1 MTEQND
7 YYDMPALINDIS
19 PLIPPANRL
28 LTVRNA
34 IRRAIQNSNHIF
46 IPNLNINNLPIPDYD
61 NLPPLLPNPS
71 TNINNIEQVI
81 SPLPGD
87 YQINF
92 DAWYD
97 ERTGFVIQP
106 YLTYI
111 GNNNNNQSI
120 IRFNQIDNWNL
131 FEMVARTYEKVVF
144 ITINAIN
151 ELPEY
156 KTIICP
162 QTLINNYVTCGDRYI
177 IINERPVYCAPD
189 SELYR
194 GCEWALEHTQPFHY
208 NE

>member
-1 MTEQND
+1 MTEQLDND
-7 YYDMPALINDIS
+7 YDDMPALSNDMP
-19 PLIPPANRL
+19 PLIPTVNRL

-34 IRRAIQNSNHIF
+34 IRNAIQNSTHRL
-46 IPNLNINNLPIPDYD
+46 IPHLNINNLSHLNND
-61 NLPPLLPNPS
+61 NLPPLL
-71 TNINNIEQVI
+71 NNQMPTIRQEI

-120 IRFNQIDNWNL
+120 IRFNQNEYWNL
-131 FEMVARTYEKVVF
+131 FEMVARKYEKVVF
-144 ITINAIN
+144 ITINPTN
-151 ELPEY
+151 ELSEY

-162 QTLINNYVTCGDRYI
+162 LTLINNYATCGDQYI
-177 IINERPVYCAPD
+177 IINDRPVYCAPD

>member
-1 MTEQND
+1 MTDQND
-7 YYDMPALINDIS
+7 YDDMPGLTNDMP
-19 PLIPPANRL
+19 PLIPSVHRL

-34 IRRAIQNSNHIF
+34 IQNAIQNSTHRL
-46 IPNLNINNLPIPDYD
+46 IPNLNINNLSHLNND
-61 NLPPLLPNPS
+61 NLPPLFNNPMP
-71 TNINNIEQVI
+71 TIRQEI
-81 SPLPGD
+81 SSLPGD

-97 ERTGFVIQP
+97 ERTGFVIKP

-111 GNNNNNQSI
+111 GNNNNQSI
-120 IRFNQIDNWNL
+120 IRFNQNENWNL
-131 FEMVARTYEKVVF
+131 FEMVARKYEKVVF
-144 ITINAIN
+144 ITINPTN

-162 QTLINNYVTCGDRYI
+162 LTLINNYAACGDRYI

>member
-1 MTEQND
+1 MTDQND
-7 YYDMPALINDIS
+7 YDDMPTLTNDMP
-19 PLIPPANRL
+19 PLIPSVHRL

-34 IRRAIQNSNHIF
+34 IQNVIQNSTHRL
-46 IPNLNINNLPIPDYD
+46 IPNLNINNLP
-61 NLPPLLPNPS
+61 PLFNNPMP
-71 TNINNIEQVI
+71 TIRQEI

-120 IRFNQIDNWNL
+120 IRFNDNNWNL
-131 FEMVARTYEKVVF
+131 FEMVARKYEKVVF
-144 ITINAIN
+144 ITINATN
-151 ELPEY
+151 ELLEY

-162 QTLINNYVTCGDRYI
+162 LTLINNYATCGDQYI
-177 IINERPVYCAPD
+177 IINDRPVYCAPD
-189 SELYR
+189 SELYM

-208 NE
+208 SE

>member
-1 MTEQND
+1 MPEQLDND
-7 YYDMPALINDIS
+7 YDDMPGLSNDMP
-19 PLIPPANRL
+19 PLIPTVNRL

-34 IRRAIQNSNHIF
+34 IQNAIQNSTHRL
-46 IPNLNINNLPIPDYD
+46 IPHLNIN

-71 TNINNIEQVI
+71 ANLNNIPQFI

-97 ERTGFVIQP
+97 EHTGFVIQP

-111 GNNNNNQSI
+111 GHNNDNQSI
-120 IRFNQIDNWNL
+120 IRFNDNNWNL
-131 FEMVARTYEKVVF
+131 FEMVARKYEKIVF
-144 ITINAIN
+144 ITINATN
-151 ELPEY
+151 EFSEY

-162 QTLINNYVTCGDRYI
+162 LTLINNYATCGDQYI
-177 IINERPVYCAPD
+177 IINDRPVYCAPD

>member
-1 MTEQND
+1 MTDQND
-7 YYDMPALINDIS
+7 YDDMPTLTNDMP
-19 PLIPPANRL
+19 PLIPSVHRL

-34 IRRAIQNSNHIF
+34 IQNAIQNSTHRL
-46 IPNLNINNLPIPDYD
+46 IPNLNINNLPPIF
-61 NLPPLLPNPS
+61 NNPMP
-71 TNINNIEQVI
+71 TIRQEI

-97 ERTGFVIQP
+97 ERTGFAIQP

-120 IRFNQIDNWNL
+120 IRFNDNENWNL
-131 FEMVARTYEKVVF
+131 FEMVARKYEKVVF
-144 ITINAIN
+144 ITINATN
-151 ELPEY
+151 ELLEY

-162 QTLINNYVTCGDRYI
+162 LTLINNYATCGDQYI
-177 IINERPVYCAPD
+177 IINDRPVYCAPD

-208 NE
+208 SE